1 MNQHSPDIYTHQLA
15 LEQIGKLLEG
25 IDPRRVART
34 QGRPNMESYDI
45 RAHLNRI
52 FGFGNWDGEADRME
66 LISERFY
73 KKNNRDV
80 MAAVYRCR
88 YTLRIRTIGGK
99 HLATYTEWAT
109 GDASGFAANLVGE
122 THDFAMKG
130 LALDTPIRTATGW
143 STMGRLAVGDVVFD
157 RHGLPAR
164 VTAKSEIKNIPCYKL
179 TFKSGETITCDN
191 EHLWVA
197 KIAQGR
203 EQVHPVTALRAAK
216 LAGKPVVIPKA
227 DELVTPHADLPCEP
241 YYLGYWL
248 GNGGRNSARVTCAA
262 ADRPAVMASLAAAG
276 HRTGVVTADPRSQA
290 ETFQVLGGHALL
302 RDAGVDQNKHIPAA
316 YLNSS
321 PAQRRALLAGLMD
334 SDGTVGSNG
343 RPVFT
348 TTDPGLRDDV
358 MELVR
363 TLGEKPTTTTTRP
376 TGYGKTVTAYTV
388 QWTPGFNPF
397 TLTRKANKVRL
408 RTKANPHQV
417 VSIEK
422 VPSVPTQ
429 CISVDSPTRTYLA
442 GKAMVPTHNT
452 AESQA
457 LKRCAINLGDQF
469 GLSLYRSGRTEPVVN
484 WTMGQR
490 SAEEDTAV
498 KIKQDYDADPTV
510 TPETDPDGTPGDE
523 DYAEPVGQG
532 NPPAQEGEVT
542 TYTEDQWREMYTN
555 SASRGP
561 YLFADFVRW
570 AYTNGAPEPVL
581 NALEPQM
588 SSLNKE
594 AEQRGMEPAH
604 VDFASLRAAT
614 ARTR

>member
-1 MNQHSPDIYTHQLA
+1 MTGLNQDQIKFLLA
-15 LEQIGKLLEG
+15 PIDTWRIGQ
-25 IDPRRVART
+25 AN
-34 QGRPNMESYDI
+34 GRPNMMAYDI
-45 RAHLNRI
+45 RAHLTRV
-52 FGFGNWDGEADRME
+52 FGFANWDGEATHME
-66 LISERFY
+66 LVSENHHPNKR
-73 KKNNRDV
+73 NED
-80 MAAVYRCR
+80 AVTVIYRCR
-88 YTLRIRTIGGK
+88 YTLRVRSIDGTP
-99 HLATYTEWAT
+99 LATYTEWAM
-109 GDASGFAANLVGE
+109 GSARSQPIKILDEA
-122 THDFAMKG
+122 HDLAMKG

-157 RHGLPAR
+157 RHGLPVR
-164 VTAKSEIKNIPCYKL
+164 VTAKSEIKNIPCYKV

-203 EQVHPVTALRAAK
+203 EQVHPIAALHAAK

-262 ADRPAVMASLAAAG
+262 ADRPAVVASLAAAG
-276 HRTGVVTADPRSQA
+276 HRTGAITADPRSQA

-334 SDGTVGSNG
+334 SDGTVGTDG
-343 RPVFT
+343 RPTFT
-348 TTDPGLRDDV
+348 TTDPGLRDGV

-417 VSIEK
+417 VSIEE
-422 VPSVPTQ
+422 VASVPTQ

-442 GKAMVPTHNT
+442 GKAMIPTHNT

-469 GLSLYRSGRTEPVVN
+469 GLSLYGGGRTDALVQITYGHPGELL
-484 WTMGQR
+484 
-490 SAEEDTAV
+490 
-498 KIKQDYDADPTV
+498 ADPATV
-510 TPETDPDGTPGDE
+510 DETPLEPEVDPDSGE
-523 DYAEPVGQG
+523 VSA
-532 NPPAQEGEVT
+532 PAQVGEESQEPAPWDVDMSSLSV
-542 TYTEDQWREMYTN
+542 EQL
-555 SASRGP
+555 RG
-561 YLFADFVRW
+561 LWGDAVSHGHEAFADFAVKCF
-570 AYTNGAPEPVL
+570 TNGAPE
-581 NALEPQM
+581 
-588 SSLNKE
+588 KI
-594 AEQRGMEPAH
+594 
-604 VDFASLRAAT
+604 LRAVPAQLEAMNQKAEGHGLKPVHLDFT
-614 ARTR
+614 ALRHFARR